1 MFYQQFSGKITS
13 DECFSTWLGYSGHGE
28 GKNNPAMQKVP
39 NVGPI
44 PVGKYT
50 IGQPYDSPQTGPFTL
65 PLTPDPENEMF
76 GRSGFKIHG
85 DNLSDPGNGSD
96 GCIVVARDI
105 REKIN
110 NCNDK
115 ILNVV

>member
-50 IGQPYDSPQTGPFTL
+50 IGQP
-65 PLTPDPENEMF
+65 
-76 GRSGFKIHG
+76 
-85 DNLSDPGNGSD
+85 
-96 GCIVVARDI
+96 
-105 REKIN
+105 
-110 NCNDK
+110 
-115 ILNVV
+115 